1 MCWKIIDED
10 TNGICE
16 FFWKPC
22 MHNCMVGTGRSLQML
37 CCQMTSLAHAGWWR
51 LSVLLV
57 CADFC
62 STSRASSDDDQE
74 PVQGP
79 HGAPKKWDTDSV
91 HSCALS
97 LVSCSP
103 KNLVTDSVQWKLQAM
118 TFPVCS
124 LEVLKRRELDQSW
137 EISAAELQDNWTEI
151 GKVGLGHLIWPVV
164 VSETYLPCY
173 YFPFEPFLNGLCSCL
188 GAIVWFALTVHSC
201 LLASCHTTPRTFS
214 RTFK

>member
-91 HSCALS
+91 HSSALS

-103 KNLVTDSVQWKLQAM
+103 KNLVTDSVQCKLD
-118 TFPVCS
+118 PCS
-124 LEVLKRRELDQSW
+124 QSISTSPPQIQSHHIVLM
-137 EISAAELQDNWTEI
+137 
-151 GKVGLGHLIWPVV
+151 
-164 VSETYLPCY
+164 
-173 YFPFEPFLNGLCSCL
+173 FLSLFWSCL
-188 GAIVWFALTVHSC
+188 NAWQGNSKQGPFQSAHPKSWSTGNLINLEKQWVFFPWIPQVLC
-201 LLASCHTTPRTFS
+201 
-214 RTFK
+214 

>member
-151 GKVGLGHLIWPVV
+151 GKVARLRTLDLT
-164 VSETYLPCY
+164 SS
-173 YFPFEPFLNGLCSCL
+173 F
-188 GAIVWFALTVHSC
+188 WFALTVHSC

-214 RTFK
+214 RTFNIFGNPLICAAAFRTGF